1 MKQDQNKWKKKDSD
15 EIEEGEERN
24 DTKLK
29 EIEKKKRQRR
39 NSRKRKEGRNET
51 KKKEIE
57 TNDEGRT
64 ARERERIT

>member
-1 MKQDQNKWKKKDSD
+1 MKQDQNKWKKKRQWRNRRRGR
-15 EIEEGEERN
+15 EEWHKTKRN
-24 DTKLK
+24 W
-29 EIEKKKRQRR
+29 KKKRQRR